1 MMRIP
6 RRGLSAALATTAL
19 LAVCTATAPADT
31 TGLFAIGDMNSAPNA
46 SVEFWGAQWWKDNTV
61 SGGTAPASFK
71 GLAVTPTGL
80 CSGTFTTGPG
90 NSVDPPASVGTQI
103 QVLVVNSVSKSGDV
117 ISGTYNDIDVVNTN
131 PGYGPDPGHAG
142 TGTVMTDCNS
152 GNGGGVPD

>member
-1 MMRIP
+1 MRVRTP
-6 RRGLSAALATTAL
+6 
-19 LAVCTATAPADT
+19 P
-31 TGLFAIGDMNSAPNA
+31 
-46 SVEFWGAQWWKDNTV
+46 
-61 SGGTAPASFK
+61 
-71 GLAVTPTGL
+71 TPTRYL
-80 CSGTFTTGPG
+80 
-90 NSVDPPASVGTQI
+90 QI